1 MAKLTFAFVF
11 FLAATSRCFAVDFG
25 AVAVANWSDDAGQ
38 NHSAIG
44 IASRENAPLAAAAA
58 IDACQKEGGIGCGV
72 KATFGKEPG
81 PLALSPV
88 GDCGYATTGI
98 YAGGSRWAV
107 DVTPQEA
114 ARRCINANGDAGGSG
129 RNAVCN
135 RPIGICVGPLSPS
148 GAINC
153 EGFAIFAQTMVETRN
168 RGVAKWQQEALID
181 KQQTWSVSEKQHLG
195 ASLELAYAMQTSPA
209 QMYARTV
216 ATCEK
221 EGWAPEDRTYTSGT
235 HAPESTDP
243 DNGFI
248 FPDSDQR
255 LLTVADLQGLSSDQL
270 RIARNEIYARKG
282 RFFKDQSLTA
292 HFSQFSW
299 YQPNGWDVTLNDVEQ
314 ANVRLIQC
322 PSSDNLRQMA
332 G

>member
-1 MAKLTFAFVF
+1 MTKLIFVFVF
-11 FLAATSRCFAVDFG
+11 FLAATGRCFAVDFG

-38 NHSAIG
+38 NHSAVG
-44 IASRENAPLAAAAA
+44 IASRESAPLAAAAA
-58 IDACQKEGGIGCGV
+58 IDACQKEGGIDCEV

-88 GDCGYATTGI
+88 GDCGFATTGVF
-98 YAGGSRWAV
+98 AGGGTRWAV

-114 ARRCINANGDAGGSG
+114 TRRCINANGDEGGSG

-135 RPIGICVGPLSPS
+135 PPIGICVGPVSPS

-153 EGFAIFAQTMVETRN
+153 EGFATSAQIMIEKRN
-168 RGVAKWQQEALID
+168 QGVAKWQWQALLD
-181 KQQTWSVSEKQHLG
+181 KQNYPPSVRQHLTFL
-195 ASLELAYAMQTSPA
+195 LELAYAIRTSPT

-216 ATCEK
+216 AMCEK
-221 EGWAPEDRTYTSGT
+221 EGWDPEDQTYTSGT
-235 HAPESTDP
+235 RSPDGTNTDS
-243 DNGFI
+243 GFI
-248 FPDSDQR
+248 IPDSDRR

-299 YQPNGWDVTLNDVEQ
+299 YQPNRWEVTLNDIEH
-314 ANVRLIQC
+314 ANVKLIQ
-322 PSSDNLRQMA
+322 SLEK
-332 G
+332 